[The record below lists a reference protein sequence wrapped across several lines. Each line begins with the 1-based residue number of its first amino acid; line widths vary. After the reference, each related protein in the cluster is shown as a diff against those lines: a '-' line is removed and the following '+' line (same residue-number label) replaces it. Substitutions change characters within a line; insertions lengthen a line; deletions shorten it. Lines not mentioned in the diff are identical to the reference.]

1 MIVLEGRSKAVFVFV
16 CTSMYMFIGC
26 VCVNGGG
33 GGGWGV
39 RQRNTARAIVDTVL
53 ESAFVIHYDIFEKM
67 LCMVHNAFL
76 NNI

>member
-1 MIVLEGRSKAVFVFV
+1 MIVLEDRSKAVFAFV
-16 CTSMYMFIGC
+16 CTSIVYVYW
-26 VCVNGGG
+26 VCMCKWR
-33 GGGWGV
+33 GWGV

-76 NNI
+76 KNI

>member
-1 MIVLEGRSKAVFVFV
+1 MEGV
-16 CTSMYMFIGC
+16 
-26 VCVNGGG
+26 

-76 NNI
+76 KNI

>member
-33 GGGWGV
+33 GGGGGLG
-39 RQRNTARAIVDTVL
+39 RENDTVL

-76 NNI
+76 KNI